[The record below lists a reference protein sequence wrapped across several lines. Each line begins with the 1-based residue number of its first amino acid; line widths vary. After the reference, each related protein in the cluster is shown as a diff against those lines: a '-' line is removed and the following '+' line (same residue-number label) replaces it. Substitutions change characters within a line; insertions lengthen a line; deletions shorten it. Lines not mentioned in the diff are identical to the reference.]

1 MKTLFI
7 LLIIFLSSEAPDI
20 SGSLLQLGAVA
31 FIAFVLCYK
40 QTREAK
46 Q

>member
-31 FIAFVLCYK
+31 FIALVLFINQSKEVK
-40 QTREAK
+40 Q
-46 Q
+46 

>member
-31 FIAFVLCYK
+31 FIALVLFINQSK
-40 QTREAK
+40 EVTQ
-46 Q
+46 